1 MINKLDLVANIERYY
16 LNGTVESVKW
26 NVASNK
32 LNIDFVSP
40 NQDLVGHVE
49 CDVELEDG
57 TLGIFNTSGLLKMLS
72 ILDMD
77 ILVNVDKQH
86 KVPTKLLIEDSN
98 FSLQY
103 SLADPFIIQNTP
115 SISEPEYEITFNIDS
130 EFIMRF
136 AKAKGALGSNIRE
149 VFRISTSINEDQNKQ
164 VKLVLGE
171 PTSHSNKV
179 EFTTEAS
186 FNEMHIGFLSFNS
199 AYVKEILNA
208 SKDDLIEAKGY
219 ISTQG
224 LLKLDI
230 KTETG
235 NADYYLPEVQIG

>member
-103 SLADPFIIQNTP
+103 SLADPFIIQTTP
-115 SISEPEYEITFNIDS
+115 SISEPTYEVTFNINS

-136 AKAKGALGSNIRE
+136 AKAKGALGSNIKE
-149 VFRISTSINEDQNKQ
+149 IFRISTSIDEDNNKQ
-164 VKLVLGE
+164 VKLLLGE

-199 AYVKEILNA
+199 AYMKEILNA
-208 SKDDLIEAKGY
+208 SKDDLVDAKGY

-230 KTETG
+230 TTETG
-235 NADYYLPEVQIG
+235 KSTYYLPEVQTV

>member
-26 NVASNK
+26 NIANNK
-32 LNIDFVSP
+32 LNIEFVSP

-57 TLGIFNTSGLLKMLS
+57 TIGIFNTSGLLKMLS

-77 ILVNVDKQH
+77 VIINVEKTH
-86 KVPTKLLIEDSN
+86 KVPTKLQIEDSN

-103 SLADPFIIQNTP
+103 SLADPFIIQTTP
-115 SISEPEYEITFNIDS
+115 AISEPEYDITFEVNS

-136 AKAKGALGSNIRE
+136 AKAKGALGANTKEI
-149 VFRISTSINEDQNKQ
+149 FRMSTAVNDEGNKI
-164 VKLVLGE
+164 VKIILGE

-186 FNEMHIGFLSFNS
+186 FNEMHIGYLSFNS

-208 SKDDLIEAKGY
+208 SKDDLVEAKGY

-224 LLKLDI
+224 LLKLELT
-230 KTETG
+230 TETG
-235 NADYYLPEVQIG
+235 KAIYYLPEVQIS

>member
-26 NVASNK
+26 NIANNK
-32 LNIDFVSP
+32 LNIEFVSP

-57 TLGIFNTSGLLKMLS
+57 TIGIFNTSGLLKMLS

-77 ILVNVDKQH
+77 ILINVEKQH
-86 KVPTKLLIEDSN
+86 KVPTKLQIEDSN

-103 SLADPFIIQNTP
+103 SLADPFIIQTTP
-115 SISEPEYEITFNIDS
+115 EISEPEYDITFEVNS

-136 AKAKGALGSNIRE
+136 AKAKGALGANAKEI
-149 VFRISTSINEDQNKQ
+149 FRVSTSKNDEGNKQ
-164 VKLVLGE
+164 VKIILGE

-186 FNEMHIGFLSFNS
+186 FNEMHIGYLSFNS

-208 SKDDLIEAKGY
+208 SKDDLVEAKGY

-224 LLKLDI
+224 LLKLELI
-230 KTETG
+230 TETG
-235 NADYYLPEVQIG
+235 KAIYYLPEVQIS

>member
-103 SLADPFIIQNTP
+103 SLADPFIIQTTP
-115 SISEPEYEITFNIDS
+115 AISEPEYEITFDINS

-136 AKAKGALGSNIRE
+136 AKAKGALGSNIKE
-149 VFRISTSINEDQNKQ
+149 IFRISTSIDEDNNKQ
-164 VKLVLGE
+164 VKLLLGE

-199 AYVKEILNA
+199 AYMKEILNA
-208 SKDDLIEAKGY
+208 SKDDLVDAKGY

-230 KTETG
+230 TTETG
-235 NADYYLPEVQIG
+235 KSTYYLPEVQTV

>member
-26 NVASNK
+26 NVANNK

-103 SLADPFIIQNTP
+103 SLADPFIIQTTP
-115 SISEPEYEITFNIDS
+115 SISEPTYEVTFNINS

-136 AKAKGALGSNIRE
+136 AKAKGALGSNIKE
-149 VFRISTSINEDQNKQ
+149 IFRISTSIDEDNNKQ
-164 VKLVLGE
+164 VKLLLGE

-199 AYVKEILNA
+199 AYMKEILNA
-208 SKDDLIEAKGY
+208 SKDDLVDAKGY

-230 KTETG
+230 TTETG
-235 NADYYLPEVQIG
+235 KSTYYLPEVQTV

>member
-57 TLGIFNTSGLLKMLS
+57 TIGIFNTSGLLKMLS

-77 ILVNVDKQH
+77 ILINVEKQH
-86 KVPTKLLIEDSN
+86 KVSTKLQIEDSN

-103 SLADPFIIQNTP
+103 SLADPFIIQTTP
-115 SISEPEYEITFNIDS
+115 AISEPEYEITFDINS

-136 AKAKGALGSNIRE
+136 AKAKGALGSNIKE
-149 VFRISTSINEDQNKQ
+149 IFRVSTSVNEENNKQ
-164 VKLVLGE
+164 VKLLLGE

-199 AYVKEILNA
+199 AYMKEILNA
-208 SKDDLIEAKGY
+208 SKDDLIDAKGY

-224 LLKLDI
+224 LLKLEI
-230 KTETG
+230 STETG
-235 NADYYLPEVQIG
+235 KAVYYLPEVQTV

>member
-26 NVASNK
+26 NVANNK

-103 SLADPFIIQNTP
+103 SLADPFIIQTTP
-115 SISEPEYEITFNIDS
+115 SISEPTYEVTFNINS

-136 AKAKGALGSNIRE
+136 AKAKGALGSNIKE
-149 VFRISTSINEDQNKQ
+149 IFRVSTSIDEDNNKQ
-164 VKLVLGE
+164 VKLLLGE

-199 AYVKEILNA
+199 AYMKEILNA
-208 SKDDLIEAKGY
+208 SKDDLVDAKGY

-230 KTETG
+230 TTETG
-235 NADYYLPEVQIG
+235 KSTYYLPEVQTV

>member
-26 NVASNK
+26 NIANNK
-32 LNIDFVSP
+32 LNIEFVSP

-57 TLGIFNTSGLLKMLS
+57 TIGIFNTSGLLKMLS

-77 ILVNVDKQH
+77 VIINVEKTH
-86 KVPTKLLIEDSN
+86 KVPTKLQIEDSN

-103 SLADPFIIQNTP
+103 SLADPFIIQTTP
-115 SISEPEYEITFNIDS
+115 AISEPEYDITFEVNS

-136 AKAKGALGSNIRE
+136 AKAKGALGANAKEI
-149 VFRISTSINEDQNKQ
+149 FRISTSKNDEGNKQ
-164 VKLVLGE
+164 VKIILGE

-186 FNEMHIGFLSFNS
+186 FNEMHIGYLSFNS

-208 SKDDLIEAKGY
+208 SKDDLVEAKGY

-224 LLKLDI
+224 LLKLELT
-230 KTETG
+230 TETG
-235 NADYYLPEVQIG
+235 KAIYYLPEVQIS